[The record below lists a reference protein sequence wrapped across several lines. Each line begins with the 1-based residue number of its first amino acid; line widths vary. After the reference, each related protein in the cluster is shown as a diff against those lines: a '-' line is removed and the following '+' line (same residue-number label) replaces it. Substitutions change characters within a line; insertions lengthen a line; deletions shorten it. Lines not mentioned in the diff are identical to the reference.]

1 MSVLVTDNAAAFSP
15 AALGQTW
22 RAAVHRRHRC
32 LCPFPCG
39 RWHLFYV
46 SAVPLKMLQPLFL
59 MGVQSLFLALDW
71 RNQIDAGMFE
81 PQMISQQLGC
91 YRAVIFAG
99 NQNIFISHLP
109 AGITDIS
116 FGSLD
121 DVLKRKTFV
130 DRHQLGSEL
139 RLGCVQR
146 NCQIDRQS
154 QLRQLFDTLDNTA
167 GRKSSCSGNS
177 YTAYFPDA
185 GTAVRR

>member
-1 MSVLVTDNAAAFSP
+1 
-15 AALGQTW
+15 
-22 RAAVHRRHRC
+22 
-32 LCPFPCG
+32 
-39 RWHLFYV
+39 
-46 SAVPLKMLQPLFL
+46 
-59 MGVQSLFLALDW
+59 
-71 RNQIDAGMFE
+71 
-81 PQMISQQLGC
+81 MISQQLGC

-116 FGSLD
+116 FSSLD

-154 QLRQLFDTLDNTA
+154 QLRQLFDTWDNTA
-167 GRKSSCSGNS
+167 GRNRHVPVTHIQRIFLMQELQCADNGVKIKHRFAAAHNDNTTDLLTFSDQHTVKNINLC
-177 YTAYFPDA
+177 
-185 GTAVRR
+185 